1 MSTLS
6 LVIILQLGLTE
17 LEEKMLIAR
26 LPHFD
31 IPLILR
37 KSDGG
42 YGYDSTDMAAIKYR
56 LHTVHRDWLIYITD
70 AGQAGHFHKVFDMA
84 RAAGWTAD
92 NQRLDHIGFGVV
104 CDEEGKRFKSRSGDT
119 VRLIDLLNE
128 ARDRMA
134 AALRERKEEG
144 KTTLTVSEREE
155 SGEKITLG
163 RSVDL
168 RATVSVPG

>member
-1 MSTLS
+1 M
-6 LVIILQLGLTE
+6 
-17 LEEKMLIAR
+17 EENMLISK

-56 LHTVHRDWLIYITD
+56 LHTLNRDWCIYITD
-70 AGQAGHFHKVFDMA
+70 AGQAGHFHKVFDVA
-84 RAAGWTAD
+84 RAAGWTAS

-104 CDEEGKRFKSRSGDT
+104 CDEEGKRFKTRSGDT

-128 ARDRMA
+128 AKERMA
-134 AALRERKEEG
+134 LSLQERRDEG
-144 KTTLTVSEREE
+144 KTSLTVS
-155 SGEKITLG
+155 KCLHDI
-163 RSVDL
+163 V
-168 RATVSVPG
+168 

>member
-1 MSTLS
+1 
-6 LVIILQLGLTE
+6 
-17 LEEKMLIAR
+17 MLIAR